1 MRDTR
6 AETNEG
12 PRRRAERGTVFI
24 NVTRIVIKIAGLEK
38 LWTNRNEFVILVSS
52 HETGSAWRGFIQ
64 WIGSRRWR
72 GESEFRGSVNSNT
85 REWYAP
91 HKIPYRSLGPAKACS
106 KRARE
111 ESVIND
117 AMIQYYEIIRLK
129 MLFHYAK
136 KRKKRSKYTRSY
148 MSIINWN
155 FIRVKLM
162 LNWFYLERFV
172 GRWY

>member
-12 PRRRAERGTVFI
+12 PRRRAEGNGFHQRHANRNQNCWI
-24 NVTRIVIKIAGLEK
+24 RM
-38 LWTNRNEFVILVSS
+38 WTNRNEFVILVSS

-136 KRKKRSKYTRSY
+136 KRKKCSKYTRSY

>member
-91 HKIPYRSLGPAKACS
+91 HKIPYRSLGPAWL
-106 KRARE
+106 KRARNE
-111 ESVIND
+111 QGRKV
-117 AMIQYYEIIRLK
+117 LLT
-129 MLFHYAK
+129 MLW
-136 KRKKRSKYTRSY
+136 SNITRSY
-148 MSIINWN
+148 VWKCCFIMQRRERNVRSIPDHICRSLIEISYASNWC
-155 FIRVKLM
+155 
-162 LNWFYLERFV
+162 
-172 GRWY
+172 

>member
-12 PRRRAERGTVFI
+12 PRRRAEGNGFHQRHANRNQNCWI
-24 NVTRIVIKIAGLEK
+24 RM
-38 LWTNRNEFVILVSS
+38 WTNRNEFVILVSS

-91 HKIPYRSLGPAKACS
+91 HKIPYRSLGPAWL
-106 KRARE
+106 KRARNE
-111 ESVIND
+111 QGRKV
-117 AMIQYYEIIRLK
+117 LLT
-129 MLFHYAK
+129 MLW
-136 KRKKRSKYTRSY
+136 SNITRSY
-148 MSIINWN
+148 VWKCCFIMQRRGRNVRSIPDHICRSLIGISYASNWC
-155 FIRVKLM
+155 
-162 LNWFYLERFV
+162 
-172 GRWY
+172 